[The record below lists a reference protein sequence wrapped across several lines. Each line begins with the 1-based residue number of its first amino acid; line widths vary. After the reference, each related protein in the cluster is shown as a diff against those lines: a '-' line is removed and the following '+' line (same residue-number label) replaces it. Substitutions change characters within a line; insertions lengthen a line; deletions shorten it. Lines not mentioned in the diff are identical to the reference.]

1 MKNIFRV
8 IIILS
13 IIFIVTGGCRKYADD
28 YKTFLDNHEV
38 TYPGLATG
46 VGYRPGNLR
55 AVLVWHPSPDPSIKN
70 YVVTWN
76 NGKDSLTVD
85 ATSHSPADSIKV
97 SIPGLKEYVYSFRI
111 VAHDNSGGTSVGQDL
126 NNVRVYGP
134 VYQSTLLNRAYDISN
149 PYMVRTDGSV
159 DLNFL
164 KADAGNVSTA
174 VEYTTNSSGL
184 KTVALL
190 AKNNVV
196 NLPDF
201 KFGTVV
207 KYQSAYVPASNAADV
222 FTTLEKAT
230 FPTIRFIAVCDKSL
244 FRENPL
250 PGDAGIYD
258 SNTTVRKLWD
268 GTVGPQG
275 YPDVFHSDGSHGMPH
290 AITFDMGKVYKKLTS
305 VEETG
310 RSCCNNPDQF
320 EIWGIADIA
329 GAETSLSPR
338 DGGWAAEMTAKGWTL
353 LKDIR
358 RTDDGQN
365 AQKFDFGTVPAV
377 RYIRVRIKHVT
388 TNDSNYSNISEFTFW
403 NEKVD

>member
-8 IIILS
+8 IVILS
-13 IIFIVTGGCRKYADD
+13 IIFIVTGSCKKYADD

-70 YVVTWN
+70 YVVSWN
-76 NGKDSLTVD
+76 NGKDSLKID
-85 ATSHSPADSIKV
+85 ATSHSPADSVKV

-126 NNVRVYGP
+126 NNVRGYGP
-134 VYQSTLLNRAYDISN
+134 VYQSTLLNRAFDIAN
-149 PYMVRTDGSV
+149 PYMVRADGSV

-164 KADAGNVSTA
+164 KADTGNVSTA
-174 VEYTTNSSGL
+174 VEYITNSTGL
-184 KTVALL
+184 KTVTLL
-190 AKNNVV
+190 AKNNVI

-201 KFGTVV
+201 KAGTAV

-222 FTTLEKAT
+222 FTTLDKAT
-230 FPTIRFIAVCDKSL
+230 FPTVRFVCDKSL
-244 FRENPL
+244 FKENPL

-268 GTVGPQG
+268 GSVGPQG

-320 EIWGIADIA
+320 EVWGIADIT

-358 RTDDGQN
+358 RTDDGQA
-365 AQKFDFGTVPAV
+365 AQKFDFGTVPSV

-388 TNDSNYSNISEFTFW
+388 TNDGNYSNMSEITFW

>member
-1 MKNIFRV
+1 MKNIFR
-8 IIILS
+8 IIVILS

-70 YVVTWN
+70 YVITWN

-134 VYQSTLLNRAYDISN
+134 VYQSTLLNRGYDIAN
-149 PYMVRTDGSV
+149 PYMVRSDGSV
-159 DLNFL
+159 DLNFV

-174 VEYTTNSSGL
+174 VEYTTNSSGA
-184 KTVALL
+184 KTVTLL
-190 AKNNVV
+190 AKDNVA

-207 KYQSAYVPASNAADV
+207 KYQSAYAPASNAADV
-222 FTTLEKAT
+222 FTTLEKASFAT
-230 FPTIRFIAVCDKSL
+230 VRFISVCDKSL
-244 FRENPL
+244 FKENPL

-320 EIWGIADIA
+320 EIWGIADIT

-365 AQKFDFGTVPAV
+365 AQKFDFDTVPSV